1 MLFRRFSSF
10 ALFFLFTFAKG
21 QFISELPV
29 GNTLDKYFHEQTDYK
44 DSGILSNRFVI
55 NHGFSTSMISNGK
68 SFYSMSGINNNF
80 SYNLLNNLAIQ
91 GNVGLFM
98 VKSPFQK
105 NNLMMNQMLMTY
117 DASITYQPFKNAILQ
132 FHIQNAPRQGN
143 FSSFYK
149 RFNQ

>member
-1 MLFRRFSSF
+1 MFKKFNLFV
-10 ALFFLFTFAKG
+10 LFFLIAFANG
-21 QFISELPV
+21 QFIAELPES
-29 GNTLDKYFHEQTDYK
+29 NILDKYSQEIIDYTN
-44 DSGILSNRFVI
+44 SGISSNRFII
-55 NHGFSTSMISNGK
+55 NHGFSTSMISNGR

-105 NNLMMNQMLMTY
+105 NNLTMNQMLMTY
-117 DASITYQPFKNAILQ
+117 NASIKYQPFKNTILQ
-132 FHIQNAPRQGN
+132 FHIQNVPSQGN
-143 FSSFYK
+143 HSSFYK

>member
-1 MLFRRFSSF
+1 MFKRFCSF
-10 ALFFLFTFAKG
+10 VLFFLFAFANG
-21 QFISELPV
+21 QFISKLPV
-29 GNTLDKYFHEQTDYK
+29 SNILGKNSHELTEYI
-44 DSGILSNRFVI
+44 DSGILSNRFII

-68 SFYSMSGINNNF
+68 NVYSISGIDNNF

-91 GNVGLFM
+91 GNVGLYM
-98 VKSPFQK
+98 VKSPFQR

-132 FHIQNAPRQGN
+132 FHIQNAPRQGSY
-143 FSSFYK
+143 SSFYK

>member
-1 MLFRRFSSF
+1 M
-10 ALFFLFTFAKG
+10 FFLFTFAKS
-21 QFISELPV
+21 QLISELPES
-29 GNTLDKYFHEQTDYK
+29 NTLDEYSHDQINYTNSEI
-44 DSGILSNRFVI
+44 SSNRFII

-117 DASITYQPFKNAILQ
+117 DASITYQPFENAIFQ
-132 FHIQNAPRQGN
+132 FHIQNAPRQRN
-143 FSSFYK
+143 FSSFHK

>member
-1 MLFRRFSSF
+1 MFKRFSLF
-10 ALFFLFTFAKG
+10 ALFFLFTFGHG

-29 GNTLDKYFHEQTDYK
+29 SNTLAKYSHGQTDHAY
-44 DSGILSNRFVI
+44 SGILSNRFII

-80 SYNLLNNLAIQ
+80 SYNLLNNLEIQ

-98 VKSPFQK
+98 VKSPSQK
-105 NNLMMNQMLMTY
+105 NNSMANQMLMTY
-117 DASITYQPFKNAILQ
+117 NASIMYQPFKNAILQ

-149 RFNQ
+149 RFN

>member
-1 MLFRRFSSF
+1 
-10 ALFFLFTFAKG
+10 
-21 QFISELPV
+21 
-29 GNTLDKYFHEQTDYK
+29 
-44 DSGILSNRFVI
+44 
-55 NHGFSTSMISNGK
+55 MISNGK

-117 DASITYQPFKNAILQ
+117 DASIIYQPFKNAILQ
-132 FHIQNAPRQGN
+132 FHIQNVPMQGN
-143 FSSFYK
+143 YSSFYK

>member
-1 MLFRRFSSF
+1 MFNKFNLIV
-10 ALFFLFTFAKG
+10 LFFLIAFAKS
-21 QFISELPV
+21 QLISELP
-29 GNTLDKYFHEQTDYK
+29 GSNTLGKYSHEQTDYK

-68 SFYSMSGINNNF
+68 NVYSISGIDNNF

-105 NNLMMNQMLMTY
+105 NNLLMNQMLMTY
-117 DASITYQPFKNAILQ
+117 DASIKYQPFKNTIFQ
-132 FHIQNAPRQGN
+132 FHIQNIPRQGSY
-143 FSSFYK
+143 SSFYK

>member
-1 MLFRRFSSF
+1 MFKRFNLFVMFF
-10 ALFFLFTFAKG
+10 AFANA
-21 QFISELPV
+21 QFISELPESS
-29 GNTLDKYFHEQTDYK
+29 TLGKYSHEHKNYI
-44 DSGILSNRFVI
+44 DSGVSFKRFII

-68 SFYSMSGINNNF
+68 SVYSMSGINNNF

-91 GNVGLFM
+91 GNVGLYM
-98 VKSPFQK
+98 VKSPFQR

-132 FHIQNAPRQGN
+132 FHIQNSPGQGN
-143 FSSFYK
+143 YSSFYK

>member
-1 MLFRRFSSF
+1 MFKKINWFVI
-10 ALFFLFTFAKG
+10 FFLFAFAKG
-21 QFISELPV
+21 QFISNLPES
-29 GNTLDKYFHEQTDYK
+29 NTLGPYSHEQIDYI
-44 DSGILSNRFVI
+44 DSGISSNRFII

-68 SFYSMSGINNNF
+68 SVYSMSGINNNF

-91 GNVGLFM
+91 GNLGLYM

-132 FHIQNAPRQGN
+132 FHIKNAPRQGSY
-143 FSSFYK
+143 SSFYK

>member
-1 MLFRRFSSF
+1 MFKKFSLFV
-10 ALFFLFTFAKG
+10 LFFLIAFANS
-21 QFISELPV
+21 QFISELPESNSL
-29 GNTLDKYFHEQTDYK
+29 GKYSHEQIDDTN
-44 DSGILSNRFVI
+44 SEISSNRFII
-55 NHGFSTSMISNGK
+55 NHGFSTSMVSNGG

-105 NNLMMNQMLMTY
+105 NNLAMNQMLMTY
-117 DASITYQPFKNAILQ
+117 NASIKYQPFKNTILQ
-132 FHIQNAPRQGN
+132 FYFQNAPRQGN
-143 FSSFYK
+143 YSSFFK

>member
-1 MLFRRFSSF
+1 MFKKFNLLV
-10 ALFFLFTFAKG
+10 LFFLIAFAKG
-21 QFISELPV
+21 QFISELPESS
-29 GNTLDKYFHEQTDYK
+29 TLVKYSHEHKNYI
-44 DSGILSNRFVI
+44 DSGISPKRFII

-117 DASITYQPFKNAILQ
+117 DASIKYQPFKNTIFQ
-132 FHIQNAPRQGN
+132 IHVQNIPRQGSY
-143 FSSFYK
+143 SSLYK